1 MIDCRQCYAF
11 STDME
16 VVLVCTGLDG
26 RKRGESESLN
36 NLKKAQVHYLE
47 CEKLR
52 VNKKLK
58 SPSRLFGMAC
68 TKPIILKDR
77 RKRKE
82 NRR

>member
-1 MIDCRQCYAF
+1 
-11 STDME
+11 ME
-16 VVLVCTGLDG
+16 VVLVCTVLDG

-58 SPSRLFGMAC
+58 SPKTIWNGMHQ
-68 TKPIILKDR
+68 TNHFER
-77 RKRKE
+77 QEEKE
-82 NRR
+82 GE